1 MNYNT
6 DENTPIPHGSHE
18 YYLQRSR
25 DVLSQVIPNGNILI
39 PLKIIQLW
47 NFD

>member
-18 YYLQRSR
+18 CYMT
-25 DVLSQVIPNGNILI
+25 ILR
-39 PLKIIQLW
+39 LTRKKKIKIT
-47 NFD
+47 